1 MRTNSPTI
9 PSAGYFVYLCPIV
22 FGRILSSQGI
32 RWWEDTVRQIKA
44 ALDADHRFDRARMP
58 TSSTEQPE
66 RRIAASKTESFLAFL
81 A

>member
-44 ALDADHRFDRARMP
+44 ALDADLFYRASRAEDR
-58 TSSTEQPE
+58 S
-66 RRIAASKTESFLAFL
+66 IKD
-81 A
+81 